1 MAYQWSWRSF
11 DDVSTDGV
19 STYLHNM
26 FAGAGWSVLTAL
38 LGASLALAIGVAVGL
53 MRVSERPLYR
63 TLGAIYVEIF
73 RDIPLLVQMFLWY
86 FVFPELIPHRA
97 GAWLKS
103 LEYGPFYT
111 TVVSLGLY
119 TAARVAEQT
128 RSAIASLPKGQMM
141 ASQALGLTRG
151 DAYRKV
157 VLPQAFRMMLP
168 PLTSE
173 MVNLMKNTS
182 VGMTIG
188 LLELTARARDMQES
202 AFRVFEAFSAATLGY
217 VAINLMIIGAFRYLE
232 RRPRLKLK
240 NRTTPSAK
248 EALS

>member
-1 MAYQWSWRSF
+1 MSYQWSWSSF
-11 DDVSTDGV
+11 DSVSTDGV

-26 FAGAGWSVLTAL
+26 FVGAGLSVLTAV
-38 LGASLALAIGVAVGL
+38 LGAFLALAIGIAVGL
-53 MRVSERPLYR
+53 MRVSERSLYR
-63 TLGAIYVEIF
+63 TIGAIYVEIF

-86 FVFPELIPHRA
+86 FVFPELIPNSA

-103 LEYGPFYT
+103 LQYGALYT
-111 TVVSLGLY
+111 TVISLGLY

-128 RSAIASLPKGQMM
+128 RSAISSLPRGQMM
-141 ASQALGLTRG
+141 ASQALGLTRVQ
-151 DAYRKV
+151 AYRKV

-202 AFRVFEAFSAATLGY
+202 SFRVFEAFSAATLGY
-217 VAINLMIIGAFRYLE
+217 IAINLAIIGVFRYVS
-232 RRPRLKLK
+232 RRPQRAPKQ
-240 NRTTPSAK
+240 NTRSSPK